1 MAGFH
6 GALLILVSAA
16 RPDEVKG
23 ACARALRGPRSLS
36 PRPRNL
42 QRRIFIAFW
51 LEGLVIWAPV
61 CFHKGSN
68 ASTEEVHMRIHSSNP
83 MLMSCAAAADHRAPL
98 S

>member
-6 GALLILVSAA
+6 GAFLILVCAA

-23 ACARALRGPRSLS
+23 ACARALRERGASA
-36 PRPRNL
+36 RPRN
-42 QRRIFIAFW
+42 QRRRMFIAFW